1 MNLNRCSSLN
11 ELQEK
16 YEFEKSMI
24 LILSRARKKE
34 LIPHPKKLAKNEVA
48 FSKIQRSAFMLNRSG
63 KKRLLSLP

>member
-24 LILSRARKKE
+24 LISSRARKKE
-34 LIPHPKKLAKNEVA
+34 LIPHPKKLEKMKWPFLKYKEVH
-48 FSKIQRSAFMLNRSG
+48 LC
-63 KKRLLSLP
+63 